1 MQGPEF
7 SLWSL
12 EDRTLS
18 LASIQ
23 RDKKAVLINFW
34 YLACPPCREEFP
46 IFEKLYGELKDKGLA
61 IVAVNYNDP
70 AKDVAEYVKKTGLT
84 FTIAMGDDGESNVF
98 IKYSVRSFPA
108 TYLLDERGR
117 IIYRA
122 AGVDEAGL
130 RKALE
135 KLGLR

>member
-1 MQGPEF
+1 M
-7 SLWSL
+7 
-12 EDRTLS
+12 
-18 LASIQ
+18 
-23 RDKKAVLINFW
+23 
-34 YLACPPCREEFP
+34 
-46 IFEKLYGELKDKGLA
+46 
-61 IVAVNYNDP
+61 
-70 AKDVAEYVKKTGLT
+70 KKTGLT

-98 IKYSVRSFPA
+98 IKYSVQSFPA